1 MNILF
6 LGRHYTYFRNFESVL
21 RGLAARGHSIHL
33 AVERGE
39 TFGGLNMVEA
49 LAAEFPSLTYGEAPA
64 RADDDWSWTLNR
76 LRLGLDYLRYQQP
89 VFDSAYT
96 LRNRARGRTPGAFV
110 AFGTVVRRTGGWS
123 RRLASA
129 IVRNVERAVPDD
141 PRIREY
147 LESRKPD
154 IVLLTPLI
162 DLGSS
167 QIEYLR
173 AARALRIPTGLC
185 VWSWD
190 HLSSKALIRDAPDRV
205 FVWNP
210 TQKQEAIALHGVAAN
225 RIVVTGAQCFDQWFD
240 RRPSRDRETFC
251 RQVGLPSSPFVLWV
265 CSALFQG
272 SPVEAQFVLKWIHAL
287 RNSAS
292 TCLREAP
299 ILVRPHPSRLA
310 EWQGIDLSGLNAV
323 LWGGNPVDA
332 QSRADYFDSLYHS
345 AAVVGIN
352 TSAFIEAGIV
362 GRPVHTII
370 VPEMESNQTGTVHFN
385 YLLNAG
391 GGLLEVAHSFE
402 EHVTMLDASLARADL
417 KVGPYDDHAELK
429 VGPCDDHAER
439 DRAERKPFVR
449 EFVRPNGLDVPATPM
464 FVEHVESMARLKPA
478 APRRAWFAPLWR
490 SLAERVARA
499 RDDERYAEWTLSE
512 RELASLQN
520 LREARHAKAVE
531 RKKARETARE
541 AHERVRAAER
551 EAKLHARAEERAAK
565 ERIRADREAE
575 KARRLAEKRARVDA
589 ARAAERQRAG

>member
-1 MNILF
+1 VKILF

-21 RGLAARGHSIHL
+21 RGLAARGHAIHL

-39 TFGGLNMVEA
+39 SLGGLTMVEA
-49 LAAEFPSLTYGEAPA
+49 LASEFPALTYGEAPG
-64 RADDDWSWTLNR
+64 RVDDDWSWVLNR

-89 VFDSAYT
+89 AFDTAYT
-96 LRNRARGRTPGAFV
+96 LRERSRGRTPGAFV
-110 AFGTVVRRTGGWS
+110 ELGRWIRRTGGWS
-123 RRLASA
+123 RRLSSA
-129 IVRNVERAVPDD
+129 VVRNVERAVPED

-147 LESRKPD
+147 LESQNPD

-173 AARALRIPTGLC
+173 AARALRMPTGLC

-210 TQKQEAIALHGVAAN
+210 TQKQEAITLHGVPAD
-225 RIVVTGAQCFDQWFD
+225 RIAVTGAQCFDQWFD
-240 RRPSRDRETFC
+240 RQPSRDRGTFC
-251 RQVGLPSSPFVLWV
+251 RQVGLPSSPPFVLWV

-272 SPVEAQFVLKWIHAL
+272 SPVEAQFVLKWIETL
-287 RNSAS
+287 RNSAAAR
-292 TCLREAP
+292 LRSVP

-310 EWQGIDLSGLNAV
+310 EWQGIDLSPMNAV
-323 LWGGNPVDA
+323 LWGGNPIDA

-391 GGLLEVAHSFE
+391 GGLLEVAHSFD
-402 EHVTMLDASLARADL
+402 EHVTQLDASVA
-417 KVGPYDDHAELK
+417 GSAEA
-429 VGPCDDHAER
+429 V
-439 DRAERKPFVR
+439 KPFVR
-449 EFVRPNGLDVPATPM
+449 EFVRPNGLNVAATPM
-464 FVEHVESMARLKPA
+464 FVESVESMAALTPA
-478 APRRAWFAPLWR
+478 APRQARLAALWR
-490 SLAERVARA
+490 WLAERAARI
-499 RDDERYAEWTLSE
+499 RDDERYERWTLSE
-512 RELASLQN
+512 REVGSLQK
-520 LREARHAKAVE
+520 LRDARGLKAQE
-531 RKKARETARE
+531 RKSARDAAQQARDDQRAAEQRRRADKASTKARE
-541 AHERVRAAER
+541 
-551 EAKLHARAEERAAK
+551 
-565 ERIRADREAE
+565 
-575 KARRLAEKRARVDA
+575 LAEKRARADAERA
-589 ARAAERQRAG
+589 ARRRVV

>member
-1 MNILF
+1 MAF
-6 LGRHYTYFRNFESVL
+6 VELGRWIR
-21 RGLAARGHSIHL
+21 
-33 AVERGE
+33 
-39 TFGGLNMVEA
+39 
-49 LAAEFPSLTYGEAPA
+49 
-64 RADDDWSWTLNR
+64 RA
-76 LRLGLDYLRYQQP
+76 
-89 VFDSAYT
+89 
-96 LRNRARGRTPGAFV
+96 
-110 AFGTVVRRTGGWS
+110 GGWS

-129 IVRNVERAVPDD
+129 AVRNVERAVPDD

-147 LESRKPD
+147 LESQNPD

-210 TQKQEAIALHGVAAN
+210 TQKQEAIRLHGVPAD

-240 RRPSRDRETFC
+240 RQPSRDRETFC
-251 RQVGLPSSPFVLWV
+251 RQVGLPSSPPFVLWV

-272 SPVEAQFVLKWIHAL
+272 SPIEAQFVLKWIHAL
-287 RNSAS
+287 RNSGS
-292 TCLREAP
+292 ERLRNAP

-310 EWQGIDLSGLNAV
+310 EWQDVDLSGLNAV

-345 AAVVGIN
+345 AVVAGIN

-391 GGLLEVAHSFE
+391 GGLLEVARSFD
-402 EHVTMLDASLARADL
+402 EHLKKLDASLAKADL
-417 KVGPYDDHAELK
+417 KVRLYEPADLK
-429 VGPCDDHAER
+429 VSLYEPGVDEV
-439 DRAERKPFVR
+439 KPFVR
-449 EFVRPNGLDVPATPM
+449 EFVRPNGLNVAATPV
-464 FVEHVESMARLKPA
+464 FIESVEAMATLKPA
-478 APRRAWFAPLWR
+478 ARRAATFAPLWR
-490 SLAERVARA
+490 SLAERAART
-499 RDDERYAEWTLSE
+499 RDDERYERWTLSE
-512 RELASLQN
+512 RELGSLE
-520 LREARHAKAVE
+520 LTRDKRRLKAQE
-531 RKKARETARE
+531 RKNARIAEHRAKKEQRQQ
-541 AHERVRAAER
+541 VRAG
-551 EAKLHARAEERAAK
+551 K
-565 ERIRADREAE
+565 EAE
-575 KARRLAEKRARVDA
+575 KARRLAEKRARVDEERA
-589 ARAAERQRAG
+589 ARERVG

>member
-1 MNILF
+1 MKILF
-6 LGRHYTYFRNFESVL
+6 IGRHYTYFRNFESVL
-21 RGLAARGHSIHL
+21 RALAARGHSIHL
-33 AVERGE
+33 AVERSE
-39 TFGGLNMVEA
+39 TLGGLNMVEA
-49 LAAEFPSLTYGEAPA
+49 LAAEFPAITYGEAPA
-64 RADDDWSWTLNR
+64 RADDDWSWVLNR

-89 VFDSAYT
+89 VFDGAYT
-96 LRNRARGRTPGAFV
+96 LRNRARARTPGAFV
-110 AFGTVVRRTGGWS
+110 ALGTAVRRAGGWT
-123 RRLASA
+123 RRLAA
-129 IVRNVERAVPDD
+129 AAVRNVERAVPDD
-141 PRIREY
+141 PSIREY
-147 LESRKPD
+147 LESRTPD

-210 TQKQEAIALHGVAAN
+210 TQKQEAIELHGVAAD

-240 RRPSRDRETFC
+240 RQPSRDRETFC
-251 RQVGLPSSPFVLWV
+251 RQVGLPPSPPFVLWV

-287 RNSAS
+287 RESAFAR
-292 TCLREAP
+292 LRDVP

-310 EWQGIDLSGLNAV
+310 EWQDIDLSGLNAV

-352 TSAFIEAGIV
+352 TSAFIEAGIA

-385 YLLNAG
+385 YLLKAG
-391 GGLLEVAHSFE
+391 GGLLEVAHSFD
-402 EHVTMLDASLARADL
+402 EHVAMLDASLAKADL
-417 KVGPYDDHAELK
+417 KVRLYDSDGKADLK
-429 VGPCDDHAER
+429 VRLDDRAER
-439 DRAERKPFVR
+439 DGVDRKPFVR
-449 EFVRPNGLDVPATPM
+449 EFVRPNGLNVAATPL
-464 FVEHVESMARLKPA
+464 FVDAVESMAALKPA
-478 APRRAWFAPLWR
+478 APSPARFAALWR
-490 SLAERVARA
+490 ALADRVART
-499 RDDERYAEWTLSE
+499 RDDERYETWTLSE
-512 RELASLQN
+512 RELASQQGLRRAREVKAQERRTV
-520 LREARHAKAVE
+520 REA
-531 RKKARETARE
+531 ARD
-541 AHERVRAAER
+541 AHERAREEQRAAKAR
-551 EAKLHARAEERAAK
+551 ARAE
-565 ERIRADREAE
+565 REAE

-589 ARAAERQRAG
+589 ERAAARRRVG

>member
-1 MNILF
+1 MKILF
-6 LGRHYTYFRNFESVL
+6 FGRHYTYFRNFESVL

-33 AVERGE
+33 AVERDE
-39 TFGGLNMVEA
+39 PFGGLNMVEA
-49 LAAEFPSLTYGEAPA
+49 LAAEFPSITYGEAPG
-64 RADDDWSWTLNR
+64 RADDEWSWVLNR

-89 VFDSAYT
+89 VFDTAYT
-96 LRNRARGRTPGAFV
+96 LRERARGRTPVGFV
-110 AFGTVVRRTGGWS
+110 ELGRWIRRAGGWS
-123 RRLASA
+123 RRAASA
-129 IVRNVERAVPDD
+129 AVRNIERAVPED
-141 PRIREY
+141 PRIRKY
-147 LESRKPD
+147 LESQHPD

-190 HLSSKALIRDAPDRV
+190 HLSSKALIRDTPDRV

-210 TQKQEAIALHGVAAN
+210 TQKQEAMTLHGVPAD

-240 RRPSRDRETFC
+240 RQPSRDHETFC
-251 RQVGLPSSPFVLWV
+251 EQVGLPTSPPFVLWV

-287 RNSAS
+287 RSSARER
-292 TCLREAP
+292 LRNVP

-310 EWQGIDLSGLNAV
+310 EWEGIDLSGLNAV
-323 LWGGNPVDA
+323 LWGGNPIDA

-345 AAVVGIN
+345 AAVAGIN

-391 GGLLEVAHSFE
+391 GGLLEVARSFD
-402 EHVTMLDASLARADL
+402 EHLAKLDASLAEADL
-417 KVGPYDDHAELK
+417 KVRRYGDSNDVHVRREGDSNG
-429 VGPCDDHAER
+429 VR
-439 DRAERKPFVR
+439 PFVR
-449 EFVRPNGLDVPATPM
+449 EFVRPNGMTVAATPL
-464 FVEHVESMARLKPA
+464 FVESVESMATLKPA
-478 APRRAWFAPLWR
+478 APRAAAFASLWR
-490 SLAERVARA
+490 SLAERAART
-499 RDDERYAEWTLSE
+499 RDDERYEGWVLSE
-512 RELASLQN
+512 RELGSLQKM
-520 LREARHAKAVE
+520 REARQRKAEVRRNE
-531 RKKARETARE
+531 RDARRE
-541 AHERVRAAER
+541 EYEKTRASER
-551 EAKLHARAEERAAK
+551 EAKLRAREEQRALKARERAEK
-565 ERIRADREAE
+565 EAE

-589 ARAAERQRAG
+589 ERAARQRVG

>member
-33 AVERGE
+33 AVERSE
-39 TFGGLNMVEA
+39 TLGGLNMVEA
-49 LAAEFPSLTYGEAPA
+49 LAAEYPSITYGEAPG
-64 RADDDWSWTLNR
+64 RADDDWSWVLNR

-89 VFDSAYT
+89 VFDAAYT
-96 LRNRARGRTPGAFV
+96 LRDRARGRTPGLFV
-110 AFGTVVRRTGGWS
+110 ALGTWIRRTGGWS

-129 IVRNVERAVPDD
+129 VVRNVERAVPDE

-147 LESRKPD
+147 LETRNPD
-154 IVLLTPLI
+154 LVLLTPLI

-210 TQKQEAIALHGVAAN
+210 TQKDEAIRLHGVPAD

-240 RRPSRDRETFC
+240 REPSRDRETFC
-251 RQVGLPSSPFVLWV
+251 RQVRLPSSPPFVLWV

-292 TCLREAP
+292 PRLRDVP

-310 EWQGIDLSGLNAV
+310 EWQDVNLSGLNAV
-323 LWGGNPVDA
+323 LWGSNPVDA
-332 QSRADYFDSLYHS
+332 QSRADYFDSLYYS

-391 GGLLEVAHSFE
+391 GGLLEVARSFE
-402 EHVTMLDASLARADL
+402 DHVAMLDASLYKA
-417 KVGPYDDHAELK
+417 GDD
-429 VGPCDDHAER
+429 VQGTDG
-439 DRAERKPFVR
+439 RKPFVR
-449 EFVRPNGLDVPATPM
+449 EFVRPNGLHVPATPM
-464 FVEHVESMARLKPA
+464 FVDVVESMASLKPA
-478 APRRAWFAPLWR
+478 APGPARFAALWR
-490 SLAERVARA
+490 ALAERAARA
-499 RDDERYAEWTLSE
+499 RDDERYERWTLSP
-512 RELASLQN
+512 REMASLQK
-520 LREARHAKAVE
+520 LRDARQVKAEE
-531 RKKARETARE
+531 RKSARDAREGERE
-541 AHERVRAAER
+541 ERVRAR
-551 EAKLHARAEERAAK
+551 EEQRQVEQQDRASRQ
-565 ERIRADREAE
+565 AE
-575 KARRLAEKRARVDA
+575 KARRLAEKRARTDAERAA
-589 ARAAERQRAG
+589 ARQRVG

>member
-21 RGLAARGHSIHL
+21 RALAARGHSIHL
-33 AVERGE
+33 AVERSE
-39 TFGGLNMVEA
+39 TLGGLSMVEA
-49 LAAEFPSLTYGEAPA
+49 LAAEFPSITYGDAPA
-64 RADDDWSWTLNR
+64 RADDDWSWVLNR

-89 VFDSAYT
+89 AFDGAYI
-96 LRNRARGRTPGAFV
+96 LRSRARGRTPGAFV
-110 AFGTVVRRTGGWS
+110 ALGALVRRAGGWS
-123 RRLASA
+123 RRLAA
-129 IVRNVERAVPDD
+129 AALRNIERAVPDD

-147 LESRKPD
+147 LESRDPD

-167 QIEYLR
+167 QIEYVQ

-210 TQKQEAIALHGVAAN
+210 TQKQEAIDLHGVAAD

-240 RRPSRDRETFC
+240 RQPSRDRETFC
-251 RQVGLPSSPFVLWV
+251 RQVGLPASPPFVLWV

-287 RNSAS
+287 RGGPSAR
-292 TCLREAP
+292 LRDVP
-299 ILVRPHPSRLA
+299 ILVRPHPSRIA
-310 EWQGIDLSGLNAV
+310 EWQGVDLSGLNAV
-323 LWGGNPVDA
+323 VWGGHPVDA

-385 YLLNAG
+385 YLLTAG
-391 GGLLEVAHSFE
+391 GGLLEVAHSFD
-402 EHVTMLDASLARADL
+402 EHMRLLDASLANDEGQR
-417 KVGPYDDHAELK
+417 
-429 VGPCDDHAER
+429 R
-439 DRAERKPFVR
+439 TRFNR
-449 EFVRPNGLDVPATPM
+449 EFVRPYGLNEPATPK
-464 FVEHVESMARLKPA
+464 FVEFVESMGALNPT
-478 APRRAWFAPLWR
+478 APRRPLLAALWR
-490 SLAERVARA
+490 SLAKRAART
-499 RDDERYAEWTLSE
+499 RDDERYERWTLSE
-512 RELASLQN
+512 REFASLQN
-520 LREARHAKAVE
+520 LREARHAKAVQ
-531 RKKARETARE
+531 RRKARE
-541 AHERVRAAER
+541 
-551 EAKLHARAEERAAK
+551 AAK
-565 ERIRADREAE
+565 EAQERARAKQREATL
-575 KARRLAEKRARVDA
+575 KARAEKRARI
-589 ARAAERQRAG
+589 AAERAAARQRVG

>member
-1 MNILF
+1 MKILF
-6 LGRHYTYFRNFESVL
+6 FGRHYTYFRNFESVL

-33 AVERGE
+33 AVERDE
-39 TFGGLNMVEA
+39 SLGGLAMVEA
-49 LAAEFPSLTYGEAPA
+49 LAAECPSITFGEAPA
-64 RADDDWSWTLNR
+64 RAEDEWSWLLNR

-89 VFDSAYT
+89 VFDTAYT
-96 LRNRARGRTPGAFV
+96 LRERSRGRTPMAFV
-110 AFGTVVRRTGGWS
+110 ELGRWMRRAGGWS

-129 IVRNVERAVPDD
+129 AVRNVERAVPED

-147 LESRKPD
+147 LESQNPD

-173 AARALRIPTGLC
+173 AARALRVPTGLC

-190 HLSSKALIRDAPDRV
+190 HLSSKALIRETPDRV

-210 TQKQEAIALHGVAAN
+210 TQKQEAIALHGLPAD

-240 RRPSRDRETFC
+240 RQPSRDRATFC
-251 RQVGLPSSPFVLWV
+251 GQVGLPSSPPFVLWV

-287 RNSAS
+287 RNSS
-292 TCLREAP
+292 SDRLRTAP

-310 EWQGIDLSGLNAV
+310 EWQDVELSGLNAV
-323 LWGGNPVDA
+323 LWGGNPIDA

-370 VPEMESNQTGTVHFN
+370 DPEMESNQLGTVHFN

-391 GGLLEVAHSFE
+391 GGLLEVAHGF
-402 EHVTMLDASLARADL
+402 
-417 KVGPYDDHAELK
+417 DDHLQKLDITLAKGAHE
-429 VGPCDDHAER
+429 V
-439 DRAERKPFVR
+439 KPFVR
-449 EFVRPNGLDVPATPM
+449 EFVRPNGLNVAATPL
-464 FVEHVESMARLKPA
+464 FIESVESMATLKPL
-478 APRRAWFAPLWR
+478 APRAAAFPSLWR
-490 SLAERVARA
+490 SLAERASRL
-499 RDDERYAEWTLSE
+499 RDDERYERWVLSE
-512 RELASLQN
+512 RERGSLQK
-520 LREARHAKAVE
+520 LREARQRKAEVRRSE
-531 RKKARETARE
+531 RESRREE
-541 AHERVRAAER
+541 YERARAAER
-551 EAKLHARAEERAAK
+551 EAQRAAK
-565 ERIRADREAE
+565 ERERAEKEAE
-575 KARRLAEKRARVDA
+575 KARRIAEKRARVDA
-589 ARAAERQRAG
+589 QRAAARERVG

>member
-1 MNILF
+1 MKILF

-21 RGLAARGHSIHL
+21 RALAARGHSIHL
-33 AVERGE
+33 AVERSE
-39 TFGGLNMVEA
+39 TQGGLTMVEA
-49 LAAEFPSLTYGEAPA
+49 LAAEFPAITYGEAPA
-64 RADDDWSWTLNR
+64 RADDDWSWVLNR

-96 LRNRARGRTPGAFV
+96 LRSRARGRTPGAFV
-110 AFGTVVRRTGGWS
+110 GLGTVIRRAGGWS

-129 IVRNVERAVPDD
+129 TVRNVERAVPDD

-147 LESRKPD
+147 LEARRPD

-167 QIEYLR
+167 QIDYLR

-210 TQKQEAIALHGVAAN
+210 TQKQEAVQLHGVPAS

-240 RRPSRDRETFC
+240 RQPSRDRETFC
-251 RQVGLPSSPFVLWV
+251 RQIGLPSSPPFVLWV

-287 RNSAS
+287 RNS
-292 TCLREAP
+292 TFGRLRDVP

-310 EWQGIDLSGLNAV
+310 EWQDVDLTGLNAV

-345 AAVVGIN
+345 AAVAGIN
-352 TSAFIEAGIV
+352 TSAFIEAAIV

-391 GGLLEVAHSFE
+391 GGLLEVAHGFE
-402 EHVTMLDASLARADL
+402 EHVAKLDASLARADL
-417 KVGPYDDHAELK
+417 KVGPYDDR
-429 VGPCDDHAER
+429 AER
-439 DRAERKPFVR
+439 DSVEQKPFVR
-449 EFVRPNGLDVPATPM
+449 EFVRPNGLDVPATPL
-464 FVEHVESMARLKPA
+464 FVDAIESMAALKPA
-478 APRRAWFAPLWR
+478 APRPARFAALWR
-490 SLAERVARA
+490 SLAERVART
-499 RDDERYAEWTLSE
+499 RDDERYERWTLSE
-512 RELASLQN
+512 REMASLEN
-520 LREARHAKAVE
+520 LRAARQV
-531 RKKARETARE
+531 KARERRNARE
-541 AHERVRAAER
+541 AAHEAHEQARTADR
-551 EAKLHARAEERAAK
+551 EAKLRLRT
-565 ERIRADREAE
+565 DRQTE
-575 KARRLAEKRARVDA
+575 KARRLAEKRARADA
-589 ARAAERQRAG
+589 ERAAARQRAG

>member
-1 MNILF
+1 MKILF

-21 RGLAARGHSIHL
+21 RALAARGHSIHL
-33 AVERGE
+33 AVERSE
-39 TFGGLNMVEA
+39 TLGGLTMVEA
-49 LAAEFPSLTYGEAPA
+49 LAAEFPAITYGETPA
-64 RADDDWSWTLNR
+64 RADDDWSWVLNR

-96 LRNRARGRTPGAFV
+96 LRSRARGRTPGAFV
-110 AFGTVVRRTGGWS
+110 GLGEVIRRTGGWS
-123 RRLASA
+123 RRLVSA

-141 PRIREY
+141 PTIREY
-147 LESRKPD
+147 LEARTPD

-210 TQKQEAIALHGVAAN
+210 TQKQEAMQLHGVAAS

-240 RRPSRDRETFC
+240 RQPSRDRETFC
-251 RQVGLPSSPFVLWV
+251 RQVGLPSSPPFVLWV

-272 SPVEAQFVLKWIHAL
+272 SPVEARFVLKWIRAL
-287 RNSAS
+287 RDSAFAR
-292 TCLREAP
+292 LRDVP

-310 EWQGIDLSGLNAV
+310 EWQGVDLSGLNAV

-345 AAVVGIN
+345 AAVAGIN

-402 EHVTMLDASLARADL
+402 EHIQLLDASLAGADL
-417 KVGPYDDHAELK
+417 KVRPYTGFESTAES
-429 VGPCDDHAER
+429 
-439 DRAERKPFVR
+439 RKPFVR
-449 EFVRPNGLDVPATPM
+449 EFVRPNGLDVPATPL
-464 FVEHVESMARLKPA
+464 FVDYVESMAALKPA
-478 APRRAWFAPLWR
+478 APPPARFAALWR
-490 SLAERVARA
+490 SLASRVART
-499 RDDERYAEWTLSE
+499 RDDERYERWTLSE
-512 RELASLQN
+512 REMASLEN
-520 LREARHAKAVE
+520 LRAARQVKARE
-531 RKKARETARE
+531 RRKVRETARE
-541 AHERVRAAER
+541 AHEQ
-551 EAKLHARAEERAAK
+551 ARAVERAAK
-565 ERIRADREAE
+565 ERERAEREAE
-575 KARRLAEKRARVDA
+575 KARRLAERRARVDA
-589 ARAAERQRAG
+589 ERAAERQRAG

>member
-33 AVERGE
+33 AVERSE
-39 TFGGLNMVEA
+39 TLGGLNMVEA
-49 LAAEFPSLTYGEAPA
+49 LAAEFPSMTYGEAPA

-110 AFGTVVRRTGGWS
+110 ELGEVVRRAGGWS

-129 IVRNVERAVPDD
+129 VVRNVERAVPDD

-147 LESRKPD
+147 LESRTPD

-251 RQVGLPSSPFVLWV
+251 RQVGLPSSPPFVLWV

-272 SPVEAQFVLKWIHAL
+272 SPVEAQFVLTWIRAL

-292 TCLREAP
+292 ARLRAAP

-310 EWQGIDLSGLNAV
+310 EWQGIDLSSLNAV

-402 EHVTMLDASLARADL
+402 EHVAKLDASLARADL
-417 KVGPYDDHAELK
+417 PARRSLGEGGKVGPYDDR
-429 VGPCDDHAER
+429 AER
-439 DRAERKPFVR
+439 DRAERRPFVR
-449 EFVRPNGLDVPATPM
+449 EFVRPNGLDVPATPL
-464 FVEHVESMARLKPA
+464 FVDFVESMAALKPA
-478 APRRAWFAPLWR
+478 PARPSRFAALWR
-490 SLAERVARA
+490 SMADRVART
-499 RDDERYAEWTLSE
+499 RDDERYETWTLSE
-512 RELASLQN
+512 RERASLQN
-520 LREARHAKAVE
+520 LRQARQVKAQE
-531 RKKARETARE
+531 RRSARE
-541 AHERVRAAER
+541 AARDAHERARAAER
-551 EAKLHARAEERAAK
+551 EAKLRAREEQRAAK
-565 ERIRADREAE
+565 EHAHAEKTAD
-575 KARRLAEKRARVDA
+575 KARRLAEKRARIDA
-589 ARAAERQRAG
+589 ERAAERQRVG

>member
-33 AVERGE
+33 AVERSE
-39 TFGGLNMVEA
+39 TLGGLSMVEA
-49 LAAEFPSLTYGEAPA
+49 LAAEFPAITYGEAPA
-64 RADDDWSWTLNR
+64 RADDDWSWVLNR

-110 AFGTVVRRTGGWS
+110 ELGDVVRRAGGWS

-154 IVLLTPLI
+154 VLLLTPLI

-173 AARALRIPTGLC
+173 AARALRIPAGLC

-210 TQKQEAIALHGVAAN
+210 TQKQEAIELHGVAAN

-240 RRPSRDRETFC
+240 RQPSRDRETFC
-251 RQVGLPSSPFVLWV
+251 RQVGLPPSPPFVLWV

-287 RNSAS
+287 RSSTSAR
-292 TCLREAP
+292 LRDVP

-310 EWQGIDLSGLNAV
+310 EWQGVDLSGLDAV

-402 EHVTMLDASLARADL
+402 EHVVKLDASLARADL
-417 KVGPYDDHAELK
+417 KVGPYDDHAGRDGVK
-429 VGPCDDHAER
+429 V
-439 DRAERKPFVR
+439 KPFVR
-449 EFVRPNGLDVPATPM
+449 EFVRPNGLDVPATPL
-464 FVEHVESMARLKPA
+464 FVDSVESMAALKPA
-478 APRRAWFAPLWR
+478 PARPARFAALWR
-490 SLAERVARA
+490 SMANRVART
-499 RDDERYAEWTLSE
+499 RDDERYETWTLSE
-512 RELASLQN
+512 RERASLQN
-520 LREARHAKAVE
+520 LRQARQVKAQE
-531 RKKARETARE
+531 RRSARE
-541 AHERVRAAER
+541 AARDAHERARAAER
-551 EAKLHARAEERAAK
+551 EAKLHAREEQRAAK
-565 ERIRADREAE
+565 EHAHAEKTAD
-575 KARRLAEKRARVDA
+575 KARRLAEKRARIDA
-589 ARAAERQRAG
+589 ERAAERQRVG